1 MGDRANFGFKQ
12 SNGETIVLYGHW
24 AGHRMLEN
32 LADAV
37 LQAQPRWT
45 DESYA
50 TRIAISQL
58 IKDEWPSETGWGL
71 SVNRILDNE
80 HKIPVIDWEQKT
92 FSLHEEAP
100 WSESTEYKVSG
111 MSDEP
116 IFTMSLDAFVKKY
129 SSQPSMV

>member
-1 MGDRANFGFKQ
+1 MGDRANFGFKD
-12 SNGETIVLYGHW
+12 SKDNIVFLYGHW

-37 LQAQPRWT
+37 SAAEPRWQ

-58 IKDEWPSETGWGL
+58 IKDEWASETGWGIT
-71 SVNRILDNE
+71 VNELADNE
-80 HKIPVIDWEQKT
+80 HKVPIIDWKNQTFTLMEEDLKT
-92 FSLHEEAP
+92 VVFSTA
-100 WSESTEYKVSG
+100 
-111 MSDEP
+111 
-116 IFTMSLDAFVKKY
+116 LDAFVTKY

>member
-1 MGDRANFGFKQ
+1 MGDRANFGFKD
-12 SNGETIVLYGHW
+12 SKDNIVFLYGHG

-37 LQAQPRWT
+37 SAAEPRWQ

-58 IKDEWPSETGWGL
+58 IKDEWASETGWGIT
-71 SVNRILDNE
+71 VNELADNE
-80 HKIPVIDWEQKT
+80 HKVPIIDWKNQTFTLMEEDLKT
-92 FSLHEEAP
+92 VVFSTA
-100 WSESTEYKVSG
+100 
-111 MSDEP
+111 
-116 IFTMSLDAFVKKY
+116 LDAFVTKY